1 MMRASLAALAFLLL
15 CGQPAAAQPAQP
27 AQPAAPATEA
37 ARKAE
42 AKRLADEATR
52 KYNLGQFQ
60 EALDGYKK
68 AYETFPAASLL
79 FNLGQCYKSLGN
91 HQQAVF
97 SYEGYLREKPN
108 APNRDLV
115 EELLTEERAQLTK
128 QREEEATRKAAED
141 EARRKAAEDEARR
154 KQEEAAERQRA
165 ADDERR
171 RRASLIGTSA
181 GGGGAG
187 GGAHKEGLF
196 RKWWFWTAVGV
207 GVGVLA
213 GSTIYITQR
222 DSVLPSGS
230 LGTIDGRPR
239 EDM

>member
-1 MMRASLAALAFLLL
+1 MTRAPALAIACLLL
-15 CGQPAAAQPAQP
+15 SARPAAAQQSVP
-27 AQPAAPATEA
+27 PAAPQTEA

-42 AKRLADEATR
+42 AKRLSDEATR

-60 EALDGYKK
+60 EALDAYSK
-68 AYETFPAASLL
+68 AYETYAEASLL
-79 FNLGQCYKSLGN
+79 FNLGQCHRSLGN
-91 HQQAVF
+91 HERAVF
-97 SYEGYLREKPN
+97 FYEGYLREKPN

-115 EELLTEERAQLTK
+115 EELLVEERARLTK

-141 EARRKAAEDEARR
+141 EAKRKAADEEAKRKAADEAER
-154 KQEEAAERQRA
+154 KRA

-181 GGGGAG
+181 TGSAGGGGRS
-187 GGAHKEGLF
+187 ESMF
-196 RKWWFWTAVGV
+196 NKWWFWTAVGV

-222 DSVLPSGS
+222 DTVLPAGS
-230 LGTIDGRPR
+230 LGTLDGRP
-239 EDM
+239 EEQ

>member
-1 MMRASLAALAFLLL
+1 MRAVALTLALLLAAA
-15 CGQPAAAQPAQP
+15 GTAAAQPAQP
-27 AQPAAPATEA
+27 AAPQSEA

-60 EALDGYKK
+60 EALDGYSK

-79 FNLGQCYKSLGN
+79 FNLGQCHRSLGN
-91 HQQAVF
+91 HERAVF
-97 SYEGYLREKPN
+97 FYEGYLREKPN
-108 APNRDLV
+108 APNRDVV
-115 EELLTEERAQLTK
+115 EELLVEERASLTR

-141 EARRKAAEDEARR
+141 EAKRKAAEEEARL
-154 KQEEAAERQRA
+154 KAAEEEERKRA

-181 GGGGAG
+181 GGAGAG
-187 GGAHKEGLF
+187 GSRRDPIYK
-196 RKWWFWTAVGV
+196 RWWFWTAVGV

-222 DSVLPSGS
+222 DSVLPAGS
-230 LGTIDGRPR
+230 LGTLDGRG
-239 EDM
+239 EAE

>member
-1 MMRASLAALAFLLL
+1 MKRAPAVAIACLLLAA
-15 CGQPAAAQPAQP
+15 GPAAAQEK
-27 AQPAAPATEA
+27 PAAPAAPQSEA

-42 AKRLADEATR
+42 AKRLAEDATR

-60 EALDGYKK
+60 AALDGYSK

-79 FNLGQCYKSLGN
+79 FNLGQCHRSLGN
-91 HQQAVF
+91 HERAIF
-97 SYEGYLREKPN
+97 FYEGYLREKPT
-108 APNRDLV
+108 APNRDVV
-115 EELLTEERAQLTK
+115 EELLVEERAQFTK
-128 QREEEATRKAAED
+128 QRQEEAARKAAED
-141 EARRKAAEDEARR
+141 DAKRKAAEEEARRKAE
-154 KQEEAAERQRA
+154 EEAERKRA

-187 GGAHKEGLF
+187 GGRSDSLF
-196 RKWWFWTAVGV
+196 QKWWFWTAVGV

-222 DSVLPSGS
+222 DTVLPAGS
-230 LGTIDGRPR
+230 LGTLDGRP
-239 EDM
+239 EEQ

>member
-1 MMRASLAALAFLLL
+1 MTRALPLAFALLLLAART
-15 CGQPAAAQPAQP
+15 GAAQPASP
-27 AQPAAPATEA
+27 PLSEA

-42 AKRLADEATR
+42 AKRLAEDATR

-60 EALDGYKK
+60 EALDGYSK

-79 FNLGQCYKSLGN
+79 FNLGQCHRSLGN
-91 HQQAVF
+91 HERAVF
-97 SYEGYLREKPN
+97 FYEGYLREKPN
-108 APNRDLV
+108 APNRDVV
-115 EELLTEERAQLTK
+115 EELLVEERASLTR

-141 EARRKAAEDEARR
+141 EAKRKAAEEEARR
-154 KQEEAAERQRA
+154 KADEEAERKRA

-181 GGGGAG
+181 GGAGAG
-187 GGAHKEGLF
+187 GSRSDPVYK
-196 RKWWFWTAVGV
+196 RWWFWTAIGV

-222 DSVLPSGS
+222 DSVLPAGS
-230 LGTIDGRPR
+230 LGTLDGRGEER
-239 EDM
+239 

>member
-1 MMRASLAALAFLLL
+1 MTRAPALAIACLLL
-15 CGQPAAAQPAQP
+15 SAGPAAAQQPAAAPQS
-27 AQPAAPATEA
+27 EA

-60 EALDGYKK
+60 DALDTYSK

-79 FNLGQCYKSLGN
+79 FNLGQCHRSLGN
-91 HQQAVF
+91 HERAVF
-97 SYEGYLREKPN
+97 FYEGYLREKPN
-108 APNRDLV
+108 APIRDVV
-115 EELLTEERAQLTK
+115 EELLVEERASLTK

-141 EARRKAAEDEARR
+141 EAKRKAAEDEARR
-154 KQEEAAERQRA
+154 KAEEEAERKRA

-181 GGGGAG
+181 VGGGGG
-187 GGAHKEGLF
+187 GKSESLF
-196 RKWWFWTAVGV
+196 HKWWFWTAVGV

-222 DSVLPSGS
+222 DTVLPAGS
-230 LGTIDGRPR
+230 LGTLDGRA
-239 EDM
+239 EEQ